1 MTLQEGDKAPEFSLP
16 DHTGQHVS
24 LSEMR
29 GSKIVLYF
37 YPKDDT
43 SGCTKEA
50 CGIRDEFPAFEARG
64 AIVLGVSPDSSAS
77 HEKFRRNYELPFTLL
92 ADTAHEVA
100 EAYGVWVK
108 KQMYGR
114 EYMGVARTTFVID
127 EQGNVERVF
136 RKVSPAEH
144 AQELIAALDR

>member
-16 DHTGQHVS
+16 DHNGQNVS

-50 CGIRDEFPAFEARG
+50 CGIRDEFPSFQAKG
-64 AIVLGVSPDSSAS
+64 AVVLGVSPDSAAS
-77 HEKFRRNYELPFTLL
+77 HEKFRRKHDLPFILL
-92 ADTAHEVA
+92 VDTKHEVA

-127 EQGNVERVF
+127 EQGNIECVF

-144 AQELIAALDR
+144 AQELLAALDS

>member
-1 MTLQEGDKAPEFSLP
+1 MTLQESDKAPEFSLP
-16 DHTGQHVS
+16 DHNGQILS

-77 HEKFRRNYELPFTLL
+77 HEKFRRKYDLPFTLL

-136 RKVSPAEH
+136 RKVSPAKH
-144 AQELIAALDR
+144 AQELLAALDS